1 MAGQLV
7 LMGRGFSER
16 MNVPVEKLD
25 EYLASGWKEISR
37 QTLITPAPL
46 DVEQLLGES
55 VVPAT
60 PAPKKG
66 KAKS

>member
-7 LMGRGFSER
+7 LMESPDGGR

-25 EYLASGWKEISR
+25 EYLAAGWKEISR
-37 QTLITPAPL
+37 QPLIVPAPL
-46 DVEQLLGES
+46 DLEQAMPEPAAES
-55 VVPAT
+55 K

-66 KAKS
+66 KAK